1 MRFLVNKDSSPAA
14 KPQGTV
20 SHPAAFSV
28 LTLLFKSTGHQ
39 LGRIYQKPS
48 DCPADG
54 CPPEAYRLTNLVS
67 AGFVAT
73 EAKNKQSLNVK

>member
-14 KPQGTV
+14 KPRGTV

-48 DCPADG
+48 NCPADG
-54 CPPEAYRLTNLVS
+54 CPPEACGLTNLVA

-73 EAKNKQSLNVK
+73 RTKNKHPSNIK